1 MQPPPVALNPG
12 FPSWILSGSVRENLQ
27 AVRDKFQDR
36 KPWIRGYPYSCQ
48 NRYSRQVVDWILL
61 VALMLLYTIT
71 ESLAAAAKG
80 GLLIPAI
87 SSSHQSQ

>member
-1 MQPPPVALNPG
+1 ML
-12 FPSWILSGSVRENLQ
+12 
-27 AVRDKFQDR
+27 
-36 KPWIRGYPYSCQ
+36 
-48 NRYSRQVVDWILL
+48 ILL
-61 VALMLLYTIT
+61 RFKATPTAEDKLSKSVLETSGGWDSVSSFNVATVT